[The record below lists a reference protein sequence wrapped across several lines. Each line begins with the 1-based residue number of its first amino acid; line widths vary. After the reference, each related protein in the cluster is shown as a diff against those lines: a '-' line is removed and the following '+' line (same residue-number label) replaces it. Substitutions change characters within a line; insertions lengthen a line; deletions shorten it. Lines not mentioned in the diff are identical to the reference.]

1 MVDLNRR
8 GFIRSLFSIGSIGA
22 ASSAEAQVQAKGKS
36 AFVWCDLHNGHVG
49 FPTGLDAPAIRPGSI
64 AKLIAAAALVE
75 DGFNTNLQ
83 FECTGTYKV
92 GGKAGVKELS
102 EVHCQFAHGSLDL
115 RRALAYSC
123 NCFFA
128 QATRALT
135 TRAFLT
141 KARAL
146 GLSSPVAGRSS
157 GLFPG
162 AESESKPSLPYVL
175 GLAADFKPNCLQ
187 LMRLAGLIAIGP
199 GERLPVLHSSEN
211 FELKDKEKPLAVAL
225 TRKSAELLRSGMR
238 LSVQEGT
245 AAKLDPQNKMQIAA
259 KTGTTDHGKKFQ
271 SQIIGF
277 FPYDKPRNAFCL
289 FSPAGTSVDAAVPEA
304 SNLILSTSW

>member
-22 ASSAEAQVQAKGKS
+22 ASSSEAQVQAKGKS
-36 AFVWCDLHNGHVG
+36 VFLWCDLHSGHVG

-64 AKLIAAAALVE
+64 AKLIAAASLVE

-92 GGKAGVKELS
+92 SGVKELG
-102 EVHCQFAHGSLDL
+102 EVHCQFAHGRLDL
-115 RRALAYSC
+115 RRALAFSC

-128 QATRALT
+128 QATRSLT
-135 TRAFLT
+135 TRAFLA

-146 GLSSPVAGRSS
+146 GLASPVAGRSS
-157 GLFPG
+157 GLFP
-162 AESESKPSLPYVL
+162 AVESETKPSLPYVL

-211 FELKDKEKPLAVAL
+211 FELKDREKPLAVAL
-225 TRKSAELLRSGMR
+225 TRKSAELLRSSMR

-245 AAKLDPQNKMQIAA
+245 SSKLDPQDKMQIAA